1 MHNILSRGQSI
12 EGISKKITSRVGDN
26 MGTELINKDYYN
38 QMGDRV
44 LAEVLSINKGYAKT
58 FSPENTKAIIAPEE
72 RKRKGYGEFWPAGE
86 TGTPDLP
93 HPMPGKNVIEIYDPT
108 IMSNQQ
114 RLSRHIEGELYHGMK
129 NDQTFNKMREDFKAN
144 YAPEEINRMKQGRS
158 WWSDANGKGA
168 SDAAIHDAYIR
179 GVNDPSY
186 LEGIKSGQLQY
197 SPKQLDILN
206 RMQNYIKTGQ

>member
-1 MHNILSRGQSI
+1 
-12 EGISKKITSRVGDN
+12 

-44 LAEVLSINKGYAKT
+44 LAEVLSTNKGYAKA
-58 FSPENTKAIIAPEE
+58 FSPENTKVIIAPEE
-72 RKRKGYGEFWPAGE
+72 RKRKGYGEFWPVDE
-86 TGTPDLP
+86 PGTPDLP
-93 HPMPGKNVIEIYDPT
+93 HPMPGKHVIEIYDPT